1 MEYDSGILW
10 GSVVVVREAVDYCGV
25 QLSAEGMA
33 KDIDLPYSMHPSE
46 LRK

>member
-10 GSVVVVREAVDYCGV
+10 GSVTAV

-33 KDIDLPYSMHPSE
+33 KDIDLPYLMHPSE